1 MAITT
6 LAGANTGL
14 TYPKKFV
21 KQSGATLTSSTY
33 VWYSTWFASGA
44 PISGVADL
52 TTSGGVARSSTSAQV
67 TGQITFTDPVSGN
80 SYLAGARAAIGNSST
95 VVSTPQMMLCDR
107 LWECGLNDTTTAA
120 FSPTIVT
127 PTAQTITTMATLP
140 ARDLNGANNGDGV
153 YIALEVQTNMGSGVP
168 VFTLSYTNSAGTAG
182 RTAST
187 VQTYANFTTKGGF
200 YPFALQAG
208 DVGVRSVQSITA
220 SASQTLGQWVLVA
233 FRPLLIVDAANNA
246 PMTTVVDPLTGGFQR
261 MYNGS
266 VPFWLYR
273 SNSGTPGLSGAV
285 NVSQG

>member
-14 TYPKKFV
+14 TYAKKFV
-21 KQSGATLTSSTY
+21 KLAPATVGVSI
-33 VWYSTWFASGA
+33 WYSTWFASGA

-52 TTSGGVARSSTSAQV
+52 TTSGGVAQSSTSAQV
-67 TGQITFTDPVSGN
+67 TGQITFTDPASGN
-80 SYLAGARAAIGNSST
+80 SYLAGARAAVGNANA
-95 VVSTPQMMLCDR
+95 VVNAPQMMLCDR
-107 LWECGLNDTTTAA
+107 LWECGLNDTSTAA

-140 ARDLNGANNGDGV
+140 ARDLNGATNGDGV
-153 YIALEVQTNMGSGVP
+153 YIALEVQSLMGGGAS
-168 VFTLSYTNSAGTAG
+168 VFTLSYTNSVGTAG

-187 VQTYANFTTKGGF
+187 VQTYVSATTKGGF

-220 SASQTLGQWVLVA
+220 SVSQTSGQWILVA
-233 FRPLLIVDAANNA
+233 FRPLLIVDPANNS

-273 SNSGTPGLSGAV
+273 GNLGTPGLFGAV